1 MNSNENVKILKE
13 ALSKFIDENIEADI
27 NKGEKLLERCRLNYN
42 AGWQGFNHYN
52 MCQYKDEVI
61 GYINDI
67 KNRYSNLIRLF
78 NFLSGS
84 SGNSGGIKCCNIET
98 YVDFLKRVKKAKEN
112 TDNLDKMM
120 EEFMKIK

>member
-13 ALSKFIDENIEADI
+13 ALSKFIDENIEADM
-27 NKGEKLLERCRLNYN
+27 NKGEKLLEGCRWNYN
-42 AGWQGFNHYN
+42 YGCQCFNRYN

-67 KNRYSNLIRLF
+67 KNRYSNLIRVL
-78 NFLSGS
+78 NNP
-84 SGNSGGIKCCNIET
+84 SGNSGGNGSIKCCDIET
-98 YVDFLKRVKKAKEN
+98 YVDFLRRVKKAKEN

-120 EEFMKIK
+120 EVFMKVK